1 MASEAKIGLLLGLA
15 IIFVVAFVING
26 LPRFGS
32 TNQSDD
38 LATVMDGNPPGIGP
52 GVPAGI
58 LGPGRTPHPVGD
70 ETAPGPE
77 GNERSRDLLA
87 GTISPDEAAKHLG
100 PDAPDRT
107 NDPGAPG
114 EVMQA
119 EPVRPAWPKVH
130 VVRKGENLG
139 DIAKMYY
146 GPEEGN
152 RKANVLKI
160 FESNRNLL
168 ESPDKI
174 FPGQKLII
182 PSLWVSGADR
192 KTIERIFPDSMFER
206 VESIGRRHL

>member
-1 MASEAKIGLLLGLA
+1 MPSEAKTGLLLGLA

-26 LPRFGS
+26 LPRFGN

-38 LATVMDGNPPGIGP
+38 LATVMDGNPPGIRP
-52 GVPAGI
+52 GVPPGI
-58 LGPGRTPHPVGD
+58 LGPGRTPDPVGD
-70 ETAPGPE
+70 ETAPGPKD
-77 GNERSRDLLA
+77 NERSRDSLA
-87 GTISPDEAAKHLG
+87 GTISPDELANYLW

-139 DIAKMYY
+139 GIAKIYY

-152 RKANVLKI
+152 RKANVMRI
-160 FESNRNLL
+160 FESNRSLL

-174 FPGQKLII
+174 FPGQKLVI
-182 PSLWVSGADR
+182 PSLWVSGLDTE
-192 KTIERIFPDSMFER
+192 KTERIFPDSMFER

>member
-32 TNQSDD
+32 DDQSDD
-38 LATVMDGNPPGIGP
+38 LAAVMDSTPPGIRP
-52 GVPAGI
+52 AVPAAI
-58 LGPGRTPHPVGD
+58 LGPEQTPETVGD
-70 ETAPGPE
+70 ETAASPTKNQSSGNRPMETITPE
-77 GNERSRDLLA
+77 EVAR
-87 GTISPDEAAKHLG
+87 HLG
-100 PDAPDRT
+100 PDAPEQT
-107 NDPGAPG
+107 NDTGAPE
-114 EVMQA
+114 EVVRA

-130 VVRKGENLG
+130 IVRKGENLG

-146 GPEEGN
+146 GPDEGN
-152 RKANVLKI
+152 RKANVMKI

-168 ESPDKI
+168 ESPDMI

-182 PSLWVSGADR
+182 PSLWVSVTDR
-192 KTIERIFPDSMFER
+192 KAIEQIFPDSMFER

>member
-26 LPRFGS
+26 LPRFGN

-38 LATVMDGNPPGIGP
+38 LATVMDGNPPGIRP
-52 GVPAGI
+52 GVPPGI
-58 LGPGRTPHPVGD
+58 LGPGRTPDPVPD
-70 ETAPGPE
+70 ETPRGPE
-77 GNERSRDLLA
+77 DNERSRDSLP
-87 GTISPDEAAKHLG
+87 GTISPDEVANHLG

-107 NDPGAPG
+107 NEGSS
-114 EVMQA
+114 EVMQLGL
-119 EPVRPAWPKVH
+119 VRPAWPKVH
-130 VVRKGENLG
+130 VVAKGENLG

-152 RKANVLKI
+152 RKANVMRI
-160 FESNRNLL
+160 FESNRSFL

-174 FPGQKLII
+174 FPGQKLVI
-182 PSLWVSGADR
+182 PSLWVSGLDTE
-192 KTIERIFPDSMFER
+192 KIERIFPDSMFER